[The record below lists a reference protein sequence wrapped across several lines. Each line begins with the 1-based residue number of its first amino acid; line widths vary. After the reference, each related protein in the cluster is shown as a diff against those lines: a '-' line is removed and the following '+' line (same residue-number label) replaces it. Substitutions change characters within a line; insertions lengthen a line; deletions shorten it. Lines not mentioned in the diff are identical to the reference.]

1 MKKINLYV
9 FIQIIKSC
17 TLVFFIFVSIA
28 WLLQIS
34 RLFSYLNNLQID
46 FVNVLFLSFFL
57 IPNLIN
63 VTLPFI
69 IIFGLIIAF
78 IKFDKDKEII
88 AIFSLG
94 LSIKEILKPFF
105 LISII
110 AIFLYLFL
118 NLFFSPYI
126 YDKYKQKE
134 FDLRNSINLDNINIS
149 NFIQLDEN
157 LILDFSKKEDVF
169 EDVFIR
175 FIGENENI
183 VFAKKA
189 RIIKEPKKFIFNL
202 SEGFKLSFMNNK
214 IEKLEFENYKLNF
227 PLRNENIYNNKLLF
241 CLKPN
246 IKPLTIENRNNTIST
261 NINELELIAGYSFKL
276 VVSGS
281 LIKLI
286 ELDASG
292 IETDSTTIGS
302 ISDVDGDSNFTLEIA
317 DIDCKEEFANYF
329 CVDILTHIFTTV
341 PEYHN

>member
-227 PLRNENIYNNKLLF
+227 PLKNENNYNNYDKNTLTLFNLIKYKDYNSMIERMFDTLILLTVIIF
-241 CLKPN
+241 FYFNN
-246 IKPLTIENRNNTIST
+246 IKDNKFS
-261 NINELELIAGYSFKL
+261 
-276 VVSGS
+276 
-281 LIKLI
+281 IK
-286 ELDASG
+286 
-292 IETDSTTIGS
+292 
-302 ISDVDGDSNFTLEIA
+302 
-317 DIDCKEEFANYF
+317 
-329 CVDILTHIFTTV
+329 HIFI
-341 PEYHN
+341 YLFLSILIIIFQNIIKNLDFSLQFSFLLNIINFSIIYLFMLINKFKFK

>member
-17 TLVFFIFVSIA
+17 TLVFFIFISIA

-34 RLFSYLNNLQID
+34 RLFSYLSNLQID

-110 AIFLYLFL
+110 TIFLYLFL

-189 RIIKEPKKFIFNL
+189 KIIKEPKKFIFNL

-227 PLRNENIYNNKLLF
+227 PLKNENNYNNYDKNTLTLFNLIKYKDYQSMIERMFDTLILLTVIIF
-241 CLKPN
+241 FYFNN
-246 IKPLTIENRNNTIST
+246 IKDNKFS
-261 NINELELIAGYSFKL
+261 IN
-276 VVSGS
+276 
-281 LIKLI
+281 
-286 ELDASG
+286 
-292 IETDSTTIGS
+292 
-302 ISDVDGDSNFTLEIA
+302 
-317 DIDCKEEFANYF
+317 
-329 CVDILTHIFTTV
+329 HIFI
-341 PEYHN
+341 YLFLSILIIIFQNIIKNLDFSLQFSFLLNIINFSIIYLFMLINKFKFK

>member
-17 TLVFFIFVSIA
+17 TLVFFIFISIA

-227 PLRNENIYNNKLLF
+227 PLKNENNYNNYDKNTLTLFNLIKYKDYNSMIERMFDTLILLTVIIF
-241 CLKPN
+241 FYFNN
-246 IKPLTIENRNNTIST
+246 IKDNKFS
-261 NINELELIAGYSFKL
+261 IN
-276 VVSGS
+276 
-281 LIKLI
+281 
-286 ELDASG
+286 
-292 IETDSTTIGS
+292 
-302 ISDVDGDSNFTLEIA
+302 
-317 DIDCKEEFANYF
+317 
-329 CVDILTHIFTTV
+329 HIFIYLFLSV
-341 PEYHN
+341 LIIIFQNIIKNLDFSLQFSFLLNIINFSIIYLFMLINKFKFK

>member
-17 TLVFFIFVSIA
+17 TLVFFIFISIA

-110 AIFLYLFL
+110 TIFLYLFL

-126 YDKYKQKE
+126 YGKYKEKE

-157 LILDFSKKEDVF
+157 LIVDFSKKEDVF

-227 PLRNENIYNNKLLF
+227 PLKNENNYNNYDKNTLTLFNLIKYKDYKSMIERMFDTLILLTVIIF
-241 CLKPN
+241 FYFNN
-246 IKPLTIENRNNTIST
+246 IKDNKFS
-261 NINELELIAGYSFKL
+261 IN
-276 VVSGS
+276 
-281 LIKLI
+281 
-286 ELDASG
+286 
-292 IETDSTTIGS
+292 
-302 ISDVDGDSNFTLEIA
+302 
-317 DIDCKEEFANYF
+317 
-329 CVDILTHIFTTV
+329 HIFI
-341 PEYHN
+341 YLFLSILIIIFQNIIKNLDFSLQFSFLLNIINFSIIYLFMLINKFKFK

>member
-110 AIFLYLFL
+110 TIFLYLFL

-227 PLRNENIYNNKLLF
+227 PLKNENNYNNYDKNTLTLFNLIKYKDYNSMIERMFDTLILLTVIIF
-241 CLKPN
+241 FYFNN
-246 IKPLTIENRNNTIST
+246 IKDNKFS
-261 NINELELIAGYSFKL
+261 IN
-276 VVSGS
+276 
-281 LIKLI
+281 
-286 ELDASG
+286 
-292 IETDSTTIGS
+292 
-302 ISDVDGDSNFTLEIA
+302 
-317 DIDCKEEFANYF
+317 
-329 CVDILTHIFTTV
+329 HIFI
-341 PEYHN
+341 YLFLSILIIIFQNIIKNLDFSLQFSFLLNKINFSIIYLFMLINKFKFK

>member
-34 RLFSYLNNLQID
+34 RLFSYLNNLKID

-110 AIFLYLFL
+110 TIFLYLFL

-202 SEGFKLSFMNNK
+202 SEGFKLSFINNK

-227 PLRNENIYNNKLLF
+227 PLKNENNYNNYDKNTLTLFNLIKYKDYNSMIERMFDTLILLTVIIF
-241 CLKPN
+241 FYFNN
-246 IKPLTIENRNNTIST
+246 IKDNKFS
-261 NINELELIAGYSFKL
+261 IN
-276 VVSGS
+276 
-281 LIKLI
+281 
-286 ELDASG
+286 
-292 IETDSTTIGS
+292 
-302 ISDVDGDSNFTLEIA
+302 
-317 DIDCKEEFANYF
+317 
-329 CVDILTHIFTTV
+329 HIFI
-341 PEYHN
+341 YLFLSILIIIFQNIIKNLDFSLQFSFLLNIINFSIIYLFMLINKFKFKFK

>member
-110 AIFLYLFL
+110 TIFLYLFL

-202 SEGFKLSFMNNK
+202 SEGFKLSFINNK

-227 PLRNENIYNNKLLF
+227 PLKNENNYNNYDKNTLTLFNLIKYKDYKSMIERMFDTLILLTVIIF
-241 CLKPN
+241 FYFNN
-246 IKPLTIENRNNTIST
+246 IKDNKFS
-261 NINELELIAGYSFKL
+261 IN
-276 VVSGS
+276 
-281 LIKLI
+281 
-286 ELDASG
+286 
-292 IETDSTTIGS
+292 
-302 ISDVDGDSNFTLEIA
+302 
-317 DIDCKEEFANYF
+317 
-329 CVDILTHIFTTV
+329 HIFI
-341 PEYHN
+341 YLFFSILIIIFQNIIKNLDFSLQFSFLLNIINFSIIYLFMLINKFKFK

>member
-17 TLVFFIFVSIA
+17 TLVFFIFISIA

-227 PLRNENIYNNKLLF
+227 PLKNENNYNNYDKNTLTLFNLIKYKDYKSMIERMFDTLILLTVIIF
-241 CLKPN
+241 FYFNN
-246 IKPLTIENRNNTIST
+246 IKDNKFS
-261 NINELELIAGYSFKL
+261 IN
-276 VVSGS
+276 
-281 LIKLI
+281 
-286 ELDASG
+286 
-292 IETDSTTIGS
+292 
-302 ISDVDGDSNFTLEIA
+302 
-317 DIDCKEEFANYF
+317 
-329 CVDILTHIFTTV
+329 HIFI
-341 PEYHN
+341 YLFLSILIIIFQNIIKNLNFSLQFSFLLNIINFSIIYLFMLINKFKFK

>member
-110 AIFLYLFL
+110 TIFLYLFL

-227 PLRNENIYNNKLLF
+227 PLKNENNYNNYDKNTLTLFNLIKYKDYKSMIERMFDTLILLTVIIF
-241 CLKPN
+241 FYFNN
-246 IKPLTIENRNNTIST
+246 IKKNNFSINQIFIYLFLSILIIIFQNIIKNL
-261 NINELELIAGYSFKL
+261 NINLKLSFVL
-276 VVSGS
+276 N
-281 LIKLI
+281 II
-286 ELDASG
+286 NF
-292 IETDSTTIGS
+292 S
-302 ISDVDGDSNFTLEIA
+302 IVYLFMFMNKF
-317 DIDCKEEFANYF
+317 KFK
-329 CVDILTHIFTTV
+329 
-341 PEYHN
+341 

>member
-17 TLVFFIFVSIA
+17 TLVFFIFISIA

-134 FDLRNSINLDNINIS
+134 FDLRNSINLNNVNIS

-227 PLRNENIYNNKLLF
+227 PLKNENNYNNYDKNTLTLFNLIKYKDYKSMIEKMFDTLILLTVIIF
-241 CLKPN
+241 FYFNN
-246 IKPLTIENRNNTIST
+246 IKDNKFS
-261 NINELELIAGYSFKL
+261 IN
-276 VVSGS
+276 
-281 LIKLI
+281 
-286 ELDASG
+286 
-292 IETDSTTIGS
+292 
-302 ISDVDGDSNFTLEIA
+302 
-317 DIDCKEEFANYF
+317 
-329 CVDILTHIFTTV
+329 HIFI
-341 PEYHN
+341 YLFLSILIIIFQNIIKNLDFSLQFSFLLNIINFSIIYLFMLINKFKFK

>member
-17 TLVFFIFVSIA
+17 TLVFFIFISIA

-34 RLFSYLNNLQID
+34 RLFSYLSNLKID

-110 AIFLYLFL
+110 SIFLYLFL

-227 PLRNENIYNNKLLF
+227 PLKNENNYNNYDKNTLTLFNLIKYKDYNSMIERMFDTLILLTVIIF
-241 CLKPN
+241 FYFNN
-246 IKPLTIENRNNTIST
+246 IKENKFS
-261 NINELELIAGYSFKL
+261 IN
-276 VVSGS
+276 
-281 LIKLI
+281 
-286 ELDASG
+286 
-292 IETDSTTIGS
+292 
-302 ISDVDGDSNFTLEIA
+302 
-317 DIDCKEEFANYF
+317 
-329 CVDILTHIFTTV
+329 HIFI
-341 PEYHN
+341 YLFLSILIIIFQNIIKNLDFSLQFSFLLNIINFSIIYLFMLINKFKFK

>member
-17 TLVFFIFVSIA
+17 TLVFFIFISIA

-110 AIFLYLFL
+110 TIFLYLFL

-227 PLRNENIYNNKLLF
+227 PLKNENNYNNYDKNTLTLFNLIKYKDYKSMIERMFDTLILLTVIIF
-241 CLKPN
+241 FYFNN
-246 IKPLTIENRNNTIST
+246 IKDNK
-261 NINELELIAGYSFKL
+261 F
-276 VVSGS
+276 S
-281 LIKLI
+281 LK
-286 ELDASG
+286 
-292 IETDSTTIGS
+292 
-302 ISDVDGDSNFTLEIA
+302 
-317 DIDCKEEFANYF
+317 
-329 CVDILTHIFTTV
+329 HIFI
-341 PEYHN
+341 YLFFSILIIIFQNIIKNLDFSLQFSFLLNIINFSIIYLFMLINKFKFK

>member
-17 TLVFFIFVSIA
+17 TLVFFIFISIA

-34 RLFSYLNNLQID
+34 RLFSYLSNLKID

-110 AIFLYLFL
+110 TIFLYLFL

-227 PLRNENIYNNKLLF
+227 PLKNENNYNNYDKNTLTLFNLIKYKDYNSMIERMFDTLILLTVIIF
-241 CLKPN
+241 FYFNN
-246 IKPLTIENRNNTIST
+246 IKDNKFS
-261 NINELELIAGYSFKL
+261 IN
-276 VVSGS
+276 
-281 LIKLI
+281 
-286 ELDASG
+286 
-292 IETDSTTIGS
+292 
-302 ISDVDGDSNFTLEIA
+302 
-317 DIDCKEEFANYF
+317 
-329 CVDILTHIFTTV
+329 HIFI
-341 PEYHN
+341 YLFLSILIIIFQNIIKNLDFSLQFSFLLNIINFSIIYLFMLINKFKFK

>member
-17 TLVFFIFVSIA
+17 TLVFFIFISIA

-34 RLFSYLNNLQID
+34 RLFSYLSNLKID

-110 AIFLYLFL
+110 TIFLYLFL

-202 SEGFKLSFMNNK
+202 AEGFKLSFMNNK

-227 PLRNENIYNNKLLF
+227 PLKNENNYNNYDKNTLTLFNLIKYKDYNSMIERMFDTLILLTVIIF
-241 CLKPN
+241 FYFNN
-246 IKPLTIENRNNTIST
+246 IKDNKFS
-261 NINELELIAGYSFKL
+261 IN
-276 VVSGS
+276 
-281 LIKLI
+281 
-286 ELDASG
+286 
-292 IETDSTTIGS
+292 
-302 ISDVDGDSNFTLEIA
+302 
-317 DIDCKEEFANYF
+317 
-329 CVDILTHIFTTV
+329 HIFIYLFLSV
-341 PEYHN
+341 LIIIFQNIIKNLDFSLQFSFLLNIINFSIIYLFMLINKFKFK

>member
-17 TLVFFIFVSIA
+17 TLVFFIFISIA

-69 IIFGLIIAF
+69 VIFGLIIAF

-94 LSIKEILKPFF
+94 LSIKEIIKPFF

-110 AIFLYLFL
+110 TIFLYLFL

-202 SEGFKLSFMNNK
+202 SEGFKLSFINNK

-227 PLRNENIYNNKLLF
+227 PLKNENNYNNYDKNTLTLFNLIKYKDYKSMIERMFDTLILLTVIIF
-241 CLKPN
+241 FYFNN
-246 IKPLTIENRNNTIST
+246 IKDNKFS
-261 NINELELIAGYSFKL
+261 IN
-276 VVSGS
+276 
-281 LIKLI
+281 
-286 ELDASG
+286 
-292 IETDSTTIGS
+292 
-302 ISDVDGDSNFTLEIA
+302 
-317 DIDCKEEFANYF
+317 
-329 CVDILTHIFTTV
+329 HIFI
-341 PEYHN
+341 YLFFSILIIIFQNIIKNLDFSLQFSFLLNIINFSIIYLFMLINKFKFK

>member
-110 AIFLYLFL
+110 TIFLYLFL

-202 SEGFKLSFMNNK
+202 SEGFKLSFINNK

-227 PLRNENIYNNKLLF
+227 PLKNENNYNNYDKNTLTLFNLIKYKDYKSMIERMFDTLILLTVIIF
-241 CLKPN
+241 FYFNN
-246 IKPLTIENRNNTIST
+246 IKDNKFS
-261 NINELELIAGYSFKL
+261 IN
-276 VVSGS
+276 
-281 LIKLI
+281 
-286 ELDASG
+286 
-292 IETDSTTIGS
+292 
-302 ISDVDGDSNFTLEIA
+302 
-317 DIDCKEEFANYF
+317 
-329 CVDILTHIFTTV
+329 HIFI
-341 PEYHN
+341 YLFLSILIIIFQNIIKNLDFSLQFSFLLNIINFSIIYLFMLINKFKFK

>member
-17 TLVFFIFVSIA
+17 TLVFFIFISIA

-34 RLFSYLNNLQID
+34 RLFSYLSNLKID

-57 IPNLIN
+57 IPNLIT

-110 AIFLYLFL
+110 TIFLYLFL

-227 PLRNENIYNNKLLF
+227 PLKNENNYNNYDKNTLTLFNLIKYKDYKSMIERMFDTLILLTVIIF
-241 CLKPN
+241 FYFNN
-246 IKPLTIENRNNTIST
+246 IKDNKFS
-261 NINELELIAGYSFKL
+261 IN
-276 VVSGS
+276 
-281 LIKLI
+281 
-286 ELDASG
+286 
-292 IETDSTTIGS
+292 
-302 ISDVDGDSNFTLEIA
+302 
-317 DIDCKEEFANYF
+317 
-329 CVDILTHIFTTV
+329 HIFI
-341 PEYHN
+341 YLFLSILIIIFQNIIKNLDFSLQFSFLLNIINFSIIYLFMLINKFKFK

>member
-17 TLVFFIFVSIA
+17 TLVFFIFISIA

-94 LSIKEILKPFF
+94 LSIKEILKPLF

-202 SEGFKLSFMNNK
+202 SEGFKLSFINNK

-227 PLRNENIYNNKLLF
+227 PLKNENNYNNYDKNTLTLFNLIKYKDYKSMIERMFDTLILLTVIIF
-241 CLKPN
+241 FYFNN
-246 IKPLTIENRNNTIST
+246 IKDNKFS
-261 NINELELIAGYSFKL
+261 IN
-276 VVSGS
+276 
-281 LIKLI
+281 
-286 ELDASG
+286 
-292 IETDSTTIGS
+292 
-302 ISDVDGDSNFTLEIA
+302 
-317 DIDCKEEFANYF
+317 
-329 CVDILTHIFTTV
+329 HIFI
-341 PEYHN
+341 YLFLSILIIIFQNIIKNLDFSLQFSFLLNIINFSIIYLFMLINKFKFK

>member
-17 TLVFFIFVSIA
+17 TLVFFIFISIA

-94 LSIKEILKPFF
+94 LSIKEIIKPFF
-105 LISII
+105 LMSII
-110 AIFLYLFL
+110 TIFLYLFL

-202 SEGFKLSFMNNK
+202 SEGFKLSFINNK

-227 PLRNENIYNNKLLF
+227 PLKNENNYNNYDKNTLTLFNLIKYKDYKSMIERMFDTLILLTVIIF
-241 CLKPN
+241 FYFNN
-246 IKPLTIENRNNTIST
+246 IKDNKFS
-261 NINELELIAGYSFKL
+261 IN
-276 VVSGS
+276 
-281 LIKLI
+281 
-286 ELDASG
+286 
-292 IETDSTTIGS
+292 
-302 ISDVDGDSNFTLEIA
+302 
-317 DIDCKEEFANYF
+317 
-329 CVDILTHIFTTV
+329 HIFI
-341 PEYHN
+341 YLFFSILIIIFQNIIKNLDFSLQFSFLLNIINFSIIYLFMLINKFKFK

>member
-17 TLVFFIFVSIA
+17 TLVFFIFISIA

-34 RLFSYLNNLQID
+34 RLFSYLNNLKID

-110 AIFLYLFL
+110 TVFLYLFL

-126 YDKYKQKE
+126 YGKYKQKE

-227 PLRNENIYNNKLLF
+227 PLKNENNYNNYDKNTLTLFNLIKYKDYNSMIERMFDTLILLTVIIF
-241 CLKPN
+241 FYFNN
-246 IKPLTIENRNNTIST
+246 IKDNKFSINPIFIYLFLSILIIIFQ
-261 NINELELIAGYSFKL
+261 NIIKNLDFSLQFSFLLNIINFSIIYLFMLINKFKF
-276 VVSGS
+276 
-281 LIKLI
+281 K
-286 ELDASG
+286 
-292 IETDSTTIGS
+292 
-302 ISDVDGDSNFTLEIA
+302 
-317 DIDCKEEFANYF
+317 
-329 CVDILTHIFTTV
+329 
-341 PEYHN
+341 

>member
-9 FIQIIKSC
+9 FKQIIKSC

-110 AIFLYLFL
+110 TIFLYLFL

-227 PLRNENIYNNKLLF
+227 PLKNENNYNNYDKNTLTLFNLIKYKDYNSMIERMFDTLILLTVIIF
-241 CLKPN
+241 FYFNN
-246 IKPLTIENRNNTIST
+246 IKDNKFS
-261 NINELELIAGYSFKL
+261 IN
-276 VVSGS
+276 
-281 LIKLI
+281 
-286 ELDASG
+286 
-292 IETDSTTIGS
+292 
-302 ISDVDGDSNFTLEIA
+302 
-317 DIDCKEEFANYF
+317 
-329 CVDILTHIFTTV
+329 HIFI
-341 PEYHN
+341 YLFLSILIIIFQNIIKNLDFSLQFSFLLNIINFSIIYLFMLINKFKFK

>member
-9 FIQIIKSC
+9 FKQIIKSC
-17 TLVFFIFVSIA
+17 TLVFFIFISIA

-88 AIFSLG
+88 AIYSLG

-110 AIFLYLFL
+110 TIFLYLFL

-227 PLRNENIYNNKLLF
+227 PLKNENNYNNYDKNTLTLFNLIKYKDYKSMIERMFDTLILLTVIIF
-241 CLKPN
+241 FYFNN
-246 IKPLTIENRNNTIST
+246 IKDNKFS
-261 NINELELIAGYSFKL
+261 IN
-276 VVSGS
+276 
-281 LIKLI
+281 
-286 ELDASG
+286 
-292 IETDSTTIGS
+292 
-302 ISDVDGDSNFTLEIA
+302 
-317 DIDCKEEFANYF
+317 
-329 CVDILTHIFTTV
+329 HIFI
-341 PEYHN
+341 YLFLSILIIIIQNIIKNLDFSLQFSFLLNIINFSIIYLFMLINKFKFK

>member
-9 FIQIIKSC
+9 FMQIIKSC

-46 FVNVLFLSFFL
+46 FINVFFLSFFL

-110 AIFLYLFL
+110 TIFLYLFL

-227 PLRNENIYNNKLLF
+227 PLKNENNYNNYDKNTLTLFNLIKYKDYKSMIERMFDTLILLTVIIF
-241 CLKPN
+241 FYFNN
-246 IKPLTIENRNNTIST
+246 IKDNKFS
-261 NINELELIAGYSFKL
+261 IN
-276 VVSGS
+276 
-281 LIKLI
+281 
-286 ELDASG
+286 
-292 IETDSTTIGS
+292 
-302 ISDVDGDSNFTLEIA
+302 
-317 DIDCKEEFANYF
+317 
-329 CVDILTHIFTTV
+329 HIFI
-341 PEYHN
+341 YLFLSILIIIFQNIIKNLDFSLQFSFLLNIINFSIIYLFMLINKFKFK

>member
-17 TLVFFIFVSIA
+17 TLVFFIFISIA

-34 RLFSYLNNLQID
+34 RLFSYLSNLKID

-110 AIFLYLFL
+110 TIFLYLFL

-227 PLRNENIYNNKLLF
+227 PLKNENKYNNYDKNTLTLFNLIKYKDYKSMIERMFDTLILLTVIIF
-241 CLKPN
+241 FYFNN
-246 IKPLTIENRNNTIST
+246 IKDNKFS
-261 NINELELIAGYSFKL
+261 IN
-276 VVSGS
+276 
-281 LIKLI
+281 
-286 ELDASG
+286 
-292 IETDSTTIGS
+292 
-302 ISDVDGDSNFTLEIA
+302 
-317 DIDCKEEFANYF
+317 
-329 CVDILTHIFTTV
+329 HIFI
-341 PEYHN
+341 YLFFSILIIIFQNIIKNLDFSLQFSFLLNIINFSIIYLFMLINKFKFK

>member
-1 MKKINLYV
+1 MKKINLYI

-17 TLVFFIFVSIA
+17 TLVFFIFISIA

-134 FDLRNSINLDNINIS
+134 FDLRNSINLNNINIS

-157 LILDFSKKEDVF
+157 LILDFSKKKDVF
-169 EDVFIR
+169 ADVFIR

-202 SEGFKLSFMNNK
+202 SEGFKLSFINNK

-227 PLRNENIYNNKLLF
+227 PLKNENNYNNYDKNTLTLFNLIKYKDYKTMIEKMFDTLILLTVIIF
-241 CLKPN
+241 FYFNN
-246 IKPLTIENRNNTIST
+246 IKDNKFS
-261 NINELELIAGYSFKL
+261 IN
-276 VVSGS
+276 
-281 LIKLI
+281 
-286 ELDASG
+286 
-292 IETDSTTIGS
+292 
-302 ISDVDGDSNFTLEIA
+302 
-317 DIDCKEEFANYF
+317 
-329 CVDILTHIFTTV
+329 HIFI
-341 PEYHN
+341 YLFFSILIIIFQNIIKNLDFSLQFSFLLNIINFSIIYLFMLINKFKFK

>member
-17 TLVFFIFVSIA
+17 TLVFFIFISIA

-134 FDLRNSINLDNINIS
+134 FDLRNSINLNNINIS

-227 PLRNENIYNNKLLF
+227 PLKNENNYNNYDKNTLTLFNLIKYKDYKSMIERMFDTLILLTVIIF
-241 CLKPN
+241 FYFNN
-246 IKPLTIENRNNTIST
+246 IKDNKFS
-261 NINELELIAGYSFKL
+261 IN
-276 VVSGS
+276 
-281 LIKLI
+281 
-286 ELDASG
+286 
-292 IETDSTTIGS
+292 
-302 ISDVDGDSNFTLEIA
+302 
-317 DIDCKEEFANYF
+317 
-329 CVDILTHIFTTV
+329 HIFIYLLLSV
-341 PEYHN
+341 LIIIFQNIIKNLDFSLQFSFLLNIINFSIIYLFMLINKFKFK

>member
-46 FVNVLFLSFFL
+46 FVKVLFLSFFL

-227 PLRNENIYNNKLLF
+227 PLKNENNYNNYDKNTLTLFNLIKYKDYKSMIERMFDTLILLTVIIF
-241 CLKPN
+241 FYFNN
-246 IKPLTIENRNNTIST
+246 IKDNKFS
-261 NINELELIAGYSFKL
+261 IN
-276 VVSGS
+276 
-281 LIKLI
+281 
-286 ELDASG
+286 
-292 IETDSTTIGS
+292 
-302 ISDVDGDSNFTLEIA
+302 
-317 DIDCKEEFANYF
+317 
-329 CVDILTHIFTTV
+329 HIFI
-341 PEYHN
+341 YLFFSILIIIFQNIIKNLDFSLQFSFLLNIINFSIIYLFMLINKFKFK

>member
-110 AIFLYLFL
+110 TIFLYLFL

-202 SEGFKLSFMNNK
+202 AEGFKLSFMNNK

-227 PLRNENIYNNKLLF
+227 PLKNENNYNNYDKNTLTLFNLIKYKDYKSMIERMFDTLILLTVIIF
-241 CLKPN
+241 FYFNN
-246 IKPLTIENRNNTIST
+246 IKDNKFS
-261 NINELELIAGYSFKL
+261 IN
-276 VVSGS
+276 
-281 LIKLI
+281 
-286 ELDASG
+286 
-292 IETDSTTIGS
+292 
-302 ISDVDGDSNFTLEIA
+302 
-317 DIDCKEEFANYF
+317 
-329 CVDILTHIFTTV
+329 HIFI
-341 PEYHN
+341 YLFLSILIIIFQNIIKNLDFSLQFSFLLNIINFSIIYLFMLINKFKFK

>member
-94 LSIKEILKPFF
+94 LSIKEIIKPFF

-110 AIFLYLFL
+110 TIFLYLFL

-227 PLRNENIYNNKLLF
+227 PLKNENNYNNYDKNTLTLFNLIKYKDYKSMIERMFDTLILLTVIIF
-241 CLKPN
+241 FYFNN
-246 IKPLTIENRNNTIST
+246 IKDNKFS
-261 NINELELIAGYSFKL
+261 IN
-276 VVSGS
+276 
-281 LIKLI
+281 
-286 ELDASG
+286 
-292 IETDSTTIGS
+292 
-302 ISDVDGDSNFTLEIA
+302 
-317 DIDCKEEFANYF
+317 
-329 CVDILTHIFTTV
+329 HIFI
-341 PEYHN
+341 YLFFSILIIIFQNIIKNLDFSLQFSFLLNIINFSIIYLFMLINKFKFK

>member
-17 TLVFFIFVSIA
+17 TLVFFIFISIA

-46 FVNVLFLSFFL
+46 FVNVLFLSVFL

-227 PLRNENIYNNKLLF
+227 PLKNENNYNNYDKNTLTLF
-241 CLKPN
+241 NLIKYKDYKSMIERMFDTLILITVIIFFYLNN
-246 IKPLTIENRNNTIST
+246 IKDNKFS
-261 NINELELIAGYSFKL
+261 IN
-276 VVSGS
+276 
-281 LIKLI
+281 
-286 ELDASG
+286 
-292 IETDSTTIGS
+292 
-302 ISDVDGDSNFTLEIA
+302 
-317 DIDCKEEFANYF
+317 
-329 CVDILTHIFTTV
+329 HIFI
-341 PEYHN
+341 YLFLSILIIIFQNIIKNLDFSLQFSFLLNIINFSIIYLFMLINKFKFK

>member
-46 FVNVLFLSFFL
+46 FENVLFLSFFL

-202 SEGFKLSFMNNK
+202 SEGFKLSFINNK

-227 PLRNENIYNNKLLF
+227 PLKNENNYNNYDKNTLTLFNLIKYKDYKSMIERMFDTLILLTVIIF
-241 CLKPN
+241 FYFNN
-246 IKPLTIENRNNTIST
+246 IKDNKFS
-261 NINELELIAGYSFKL
+261 IN
-276 VVSGS
+276 
-281 LIKLI
+281 
-286 ELDASG
+286 
-292 IETDSTTIGS
+292 
-302 ISDVDGDSNFTLEIA
+302 
-317 DIDCKEEFANYF
+317 
-329 CVDILTHIFTTV
+329 HIFI
-341 PEYHN
+341 YLFFSILIIIFQNIIKNLDFSLQFSFLLNIINFSIIYLFMLINKFKFK

>member
-1 MKKINLYV
+1 LSNL
-9 FIQIIKSC
+9 K
-17 TLVFFIFVSIA
+17 
-28 WLLQIS
+28 
-34 RLFSYLNNLQID
+34 ID

-110 AIFLYLFL
+110 TIFLYLFL

-227 PLRNENIYNNKLLF
+227 PLKNENNYNNYDKNTLTLFNLIKYKDYKSMIERMFDTLILLTVIIF
-241 CLKPN
+241 FYFNN
-246 IKPLTIENRNNTIST
+246 IKDNKFS
-261 NINELELIAGYSFKL
+261 IN
-276 VVSGS
+276 
-281 LIKLI
+281 
-286 ELDASG
+286 
-292 IETDSTTIGS
+292 
-302 ISDVDGDSNFTLEIA
+302 
-317 DIDCKEEFANYF
+317 
-329 CVDILTHIFTTV
+329 HIFI
-341 PEYHN
+341 YLFLSILIIIFQNIIKNLDFSLQFSFLLNIINFSIIYLFMLINKFKFK

>member
-9 FIQIIKSC
+9 FKQIIKSC
-17 TLVFFIFVSIA
+17 TLVFFIFISIA

-227 PLRNENIYNNKLLF
+227 PLKNENNYNNYDKNTLTLFNLIKYKDYNSMIERMFDTLILLTVIIF
-241 CLKPN
+241 FYFNN
-246 IKPLTIENRNNTIST
+246 IKDNKFS
-261 NINELELIAGYSFKL
+261 IN
-276 VVSGS
+276 
-281 LIKLI
+281 
-286 ELDASG
+286 
-292 IETDSTTIGS
+292 
-302 ISDVDGDSNFTLEIA
+302 
-317 DIDCKEEFANYF
+317 
-329 CVDILTHIFTTV
+329 HIFIYLFLSV
-341 PEYHN
+341 LIIIFQNIIKNLDFSLQFSFLLNIINFSIIYLFMLINKFKFK

>member
-88 AIFSLG
+88 AIYSLG
-94 LSIKEILKPFF
+94 LSIKEIIKPFF

-110 AIFLYLFL
+110 TIFLYLFL

-202 SEGFKLSFMNNK
+202 SEGFKLSFINNK

-227 PLRNENIYNNKLLF
+227 PLKNENNYNNYDKNTLTLFNLIKYKDYKSMIERMFDTLILLTVIIF
-241 CLKPN
+241 FYFNN
-246 IKPLTIENRNNTIST
+246 IKDNKFS
-261 NINELELIAGYSFKL
+261 IN
-276 VVSGS
+276 
-281 LIKLI
+281 
-286 ELDASG
+286 
-292 IETDSTTIGS
+292 
-302 ISDVDGDSNFTLEIA
+302 
-317 DIDCKEEFANYF
+317 
-329 CVDILTHIFTTV
+329 HIFI
-341 PEYHN
+341 YLFFSILIIIFQNIIKNLDFSLQFSFLLNIINFSIIYLFMLINKFKFK

>member
-17 TLVFFIFVSIA
+17 TLVFFIFISIA

-34 RLFSYLNNLQID
+34 RLFSYMNNLQID
-46 FVNVLFLSFFL
+46 FKNVLFLSFFL

-110 AIFLYLFL
+110 TIFLYLFL

-189 RIIKEPKKFIFNL
+189 RIIKEPKKLIFNL

-227 PLRNENIYNNKLLF
+227 PLKNENNYNNYDKNTLTLFNLIKYKDYNSMIERMFDTLILLTVIIF
-241 CLKPN
+241 FYFNN
-246 IKPLTIENRNNTIST
+246 IKDNKFS
-261 NINELELIAGYSFKL
+261 
-276 VVSGS
+276 
-281 LIKLI
+281 IK
-286 ELDASG
+286 
-292 IETDSTTIGS
+292 
-302 ISDVDGDSNFTLEIA
+302 
-317 DIDCKEEFANYF
+317 
-329 CVDILTHIFTTV
+329 HIFI
-341 PEYHN
+341 YLFLSILIIIFQNIIKNLDFSLQFSFLLNIINFSIIYLFMLINKFKFK

>member
-17 TLVFFIFVSIA
+17 TLVFFIFISIA

-46 FVNVLFLSFFL
+46 FVNVLFLSVFL

-227 PLRNENIYNNKLLF
+227 PLKNENNYNNYDKNTLTLF
-241 CLKPN
+241 NLIKYKDYKSMIERMFDTLILITVIIFFYFNN
-246 IKPLTIENRNNTIST
+246 IKDNKFS
-261 NINELELIAGYSFKL
+261 IN
-276 VVSGS
+276 
-281 LIKLI
+281 
-286 ELDASG
+286 
-292 IETDSTTIGS
+292 
-302 ISDVDGDSNFTLEIA
+302 
-317 DIDCKEEFANYF
+317 
-329 CVDILTHIFTTV
+329 HIFI
-341 PEYHN
+341 YLFFSILIIIFQNIIKNLDFSLQFSFLLNIINFSIIYLFMLINKFKFK

>member
-17 TLVFFIFVSIA
+17 TLVFFIFISIA

-88 AIFSLG
+88 AMFSLG
-94 LSIKEILKPFF
+94 LSIKEIINPIF

-110 AIFLYLFL
+110 TIFLYLFL

-202 SEGFKLSFMNNK
+202 SEGFKLSFINNK

-227 PLRNENIYNNKLLF
+227 PLKNEKNYNNYDKNTLTLF
-241 CLKPN
+241 NLIKYKDYKSMIERMFDTLILITVIIFFYFNN
-246 IKPLTIENRNNTIST
+246 IKDNKFS
-261 NINELELIAGYSFKL
+261 IN
-276 VVSGS
+276 
-281 LIKLI
+281 
-286 ELDASG
+286 
-292 IETDSTTIGS
+292 
-302 ISDVDGDSNFTLEIA
+302 
-317 DIDCKEEFANYF
+317 
-329 CVDILTHIFTTV
+329 HIFI
-341 PEYHN
+341 YLFFSILIIIFQNIIKNLDFSLQFSFLLNIINFSIIYLFMLINKFKFK

>member
-17 TLVFFIFVSIA
+17 TLVFFIFISIA

-34 RLFSYLNNLQID
+34 RLFSYLSNLKID

-94 LSIKEILKPFF
+94 LSIKEIIKPFF

-227 PLRNENIYNNKLLF
+227 PLKNENNYNNYDKNTLTLFNLIKYKDYNSMIERMFDTLILLTVIIF
-241 CLKPN
+241 FYFNN
-246 IKPLTIENRNNTIST
+246 IKDNKFS
-261 NINELELIAGYSFKL
+261 IN
-276 VVSGS
+276 
-281 LIKLI
+281 
-286 ELDASG
+286 
-292 IETDSTTIGS
+292 
-302 ISDVDGDSNFTLEIA
+302 
-317 DIDCKEEFANYF
+317 
-329 CVDILTHIFTTV
+329 HIFI
-341 PEYHN
+341 YLFLSILIIIFQNIIKNLDFSLQFSFLLNIINFSIIYLFMLINKFKFK